1 MTSYLFSLVAASL
14 AAAVIGILSPSGERN
29 TLTQHV
35 RLITV
40 LVLIVLL
47 VSPLHGAIR
56 SVRDFLNG
64 EITLPG
70 LDAPTEDSYREQ
82 MEEALGN
89 ASTEY
94 FTQALTRML
103 EGEFEIKTGEVRCRV
118 DWQTDEGRLTPKRV
132 TVILSGRA
140 IWKDAG
146 AIERFVSELLGC
158 ECSSAIE

>member
-1 MTSYLFSLVAASL
+1 MASYLFTLVAASI
-14 AAAVIGILSPSGERN
+14 AVAVIGILAPSEGRN

-47 VSPLHGAIR
+47 VSPMHSAIR
-56 SVRDFLNG
+56 AVRDFLNG

-94 FTQALTRML
+94 FTQSLTRML
-103 EGEFEIKTGEVRCRV
+103 ESEFEIETGNVRCRV
-118 DWQTDEGRLTPKRV
+118 EWQTDGGRLFPAHV

-158 ECSSAIE
+158 ECASAIE